1 MIMKKSGGFI
11 RFFELFT
18 AILMFIG
25 TAPRADA
32 AEVIK
37 VGTVGA
43 TIGAF
48 DAAVY
53 EGEFET
59 AGLSVEK
66 IVFSSGVD
74 AIAALVSDSIDLFIG
89 SYEHVLR
96 QIDKGLDVKAFAL
109 ISNTQGYK
117 LITRTDSPYQSLADL
132 KGKAVGVTK
141 VGSLSDTVLR
151 KTIAE
156 AGLNPDRDIEIING
170 GTGSTMVGA
179 LESGN
184 IAAGMIFEPLSSEL
198 LGSGKYRLL
207 HYADYETAGL
217 VIMGTEKWVASHAGE
232 FRSFLDVIRKENLK
246 VSKAPGDFARL
257 FSKDFPGL
265 SDDILTQAIANTLAR
280 SPSDLVI
287 SDAAAEDVL
296 NGQLERDLISRKIE
310 KSEAVDGSY
319 LPKD

>member
-1 MIMKKSGGFI
+1 MRRFEGFF
-11 RFFELFT
+11 RGFAFLTAVVLFM
-18 AILMFIG
+18 AA
-25 TAPRADA
+25 APRADA
-32 AEVIK
+32 AEAIK

-53 EGEFET
+53 EGEFDK
-59 AGLSVEK
+59 AGISVEK

-74 AIAALVSDSIDLFIG
+74 AIAALVSNSIDLFIG

-117 LITRTDSPYQSLADL
+117 LITRTDSPYRSLADL

-151 KTIAE
+151 KLIAE
-156 AGLNPDRDIEIING
+156 AGLNPDRDVEIING
-170 GTGSTMVGA
+170 GTGATMVGA

-207 HYADYETAGL
+207 HYAGYETAGL
-217 VIMGTEKWVASHAGE
+217 VIMGTEKWAESHAGE
-232 FRSFLDVIRKENLK
+232 FRSFLGVIRKENVK
-246 VSKAPGDFARL
+246 VAKDPGAFAPLYR
-257 FSKDFPGL
+257 KDFPGL
-265 SDDILTQAIANTLAR
+265 NDDVLTQAIANTLER
-280 SPSDLVI
+280 SPSSLVI

-296 NGQLERDLISRKIE
+296 NGQLERGLISRKIE
-310 KSEAVDGSY
+310 KSEAVDDSY
-319 LPKD
+319 LPGD

>member
-1 MIMKKSGGFI
+1 MRRFKGFF
-11 RFFELFT
+11 RSFVFLTAVVLFT
-18 AILMFIG
+18 AA
-25 TAPRADA
+25 APRARA
-32 AEVIK
+32 ADVIK
-37 VGTVGA
+37 IGTVGA

-53 EGEFET
+53 EGEFEK
-59 AGLSVEK
+59 AGISVEK
-66 IVFSSGVD
+66 IVFNSGVD
-74 AIAALVSDSIDLFIG
+74 AIAALVSNSIDLFQG

-151 KTIAE
+151 KLVAE
-156 AGLNPDRDIEIING
+156 ARLNPDRDVEIING

-217 VIMGTEKWVASHAGE
+217 VIMGTEKWAASHAAE
-232 FRSFLDVIRKENLK
+232 FRAFLDVIQKKNVEI
-246 VSKAPGDFARL
+246 SKNPGAFAPL
-257 FSKDFPGL
+257 FRKDFPGL
-265 SDDILTQAIANTLAR
+265 NDDVLTQAIANTLER

-296 NGQLERDLISRKIE
+296 NGQLERGLINRKIE

-319 LPKD
+319 LPGN